1 MKRLL
6 FLVLFVNLIFQALA
20 ASDDK
25 AVDYEILFGKD
36 KEQDI
41 LLVTGN
47 SSIKASAPLTMRLM
61 KNVDAYKKFSRY
73 LLKSDYDPKTR
84 VADFKAC
91 FMFICGKPRVSMIW
105 EKEHLN
111 WEFITG
117 RFLGSKGYIKV
128 KKKNDGVNIYFYS
141 HFKIHSKL
149 IPRWI
154 IREFTATIT
163 ENSFSILKKNLEAME
178 SGKI

>member
-1 MKRLL
+1 MRIIFSIL
-6 FLVLFVNLIFQALA
+6 LVLLVFSNSSF
-20 ASDDK
+20 ASEV
-25 AVDYEILFGKD
+25 VDYEILFGKD

-47 SSIKASAPLTMRLM
+47 SKIKASPQLTMRLM
-61 KNVDAYKKFSRY
+61 KNVNAYKKFSRY
-73 LLKSDYDPKTR
+73 LLKSDYDQKTR
-84 VADFKAC
+84 IADFKAC
-91 FMFICGKPRVSMIW
+91 FMFVCGKPRVLMKW
-105 EKEHLN
+105 EKDHLN

-128 KKKNDGVNIYFYS
+128 KKTASGVDIYFFS

-154 IREFTATIT
+154 IREFTASIT
-163 ENSFSILKKNLEAME
+163 ENSFAILKKNLEAIE
-178 SGKI
+178 NGKI